1 MYHGVRRVPLAKE
14 PGARKAKPR
23 QGRLS
28 RLHDNL
34 VAELDGG
41 NVQRASAVHE
51 VPLPTLETQRAP

>member
-1 MYHGVRRVPLAKE
+1 MHPASGGCLWPE

-34 VAELDGG
+34 VAKLVGRS
-41 NVQRASAVHE
+41 VRRASAVHE
-51 VPLPTLETQRAP
+51 VPLPALETQPLP